1 MHYFQ
6 TSRFSISMLILSEI
20 FIQLNHIV
28 MPVEARRPV
37 IMRYRVYSASVC
49 EHARLIYFGLV
60 YNNSITD
67 SAHSYIL
74 LHPVKHAS

>member
-1 MHYFQ
+1 
-6 TSRFSISMLILSEI
+6 
-20 FIQLNHIV
+20 